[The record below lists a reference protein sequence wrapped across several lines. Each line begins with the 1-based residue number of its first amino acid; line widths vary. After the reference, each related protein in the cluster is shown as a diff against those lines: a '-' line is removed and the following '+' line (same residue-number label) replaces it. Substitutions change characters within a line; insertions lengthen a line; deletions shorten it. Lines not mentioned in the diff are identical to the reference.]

1 MSRRG
6 IKARSVVL
14 RRPSKAIVDEFVS
27 AINRAFSMPK
37 LNKLKIR
44 LLANEILRL
53 LKPSLS
59 YKILNELTGVPES
72 VLCRY
77 VRGNIVPSY
86 EQAVKILAKVLLS
99 IDLDYL
105 LRKLVEEERSNIIDL
120 SRVLKDPYVIR
131 LLTIII
137 SLKLS
142 NKNITKI
149 IATAESV
156 MPLATMVG
164 IEMNVPIIL
173 VKKKAYPGI
182 QYYSGVVTRSPKD
195 IETLYIDRDL
205 VNRRDNMLVLAD
217 VVYTGRTLETI
228 LTMLEKAR
236 TRVESIIVVLALG
249 ELWRNRLKGYSS
261 KIEVLTHLP
270 YPLVGA
276 SF

>member
-173 VKKKAYPGI
+173 VKKNCLLY
-182 QYYSGVVTRSPKD
+182 TSPSP
-195 IETLYIDRDL
+195 RDL
-205 VNRRDNMLVLAD
+205 STSRMP
-217 VVYTGRTLETI
+217 
-228 LTMLEKAR
+228 
-236 TRVESIIVVLALG
+236 
-249 ELWRNRLKGYSS
+249 SS
-261 KIEVLTHLP
+261 
-270 YPLVGA
+270 A
-276 SF
+276 